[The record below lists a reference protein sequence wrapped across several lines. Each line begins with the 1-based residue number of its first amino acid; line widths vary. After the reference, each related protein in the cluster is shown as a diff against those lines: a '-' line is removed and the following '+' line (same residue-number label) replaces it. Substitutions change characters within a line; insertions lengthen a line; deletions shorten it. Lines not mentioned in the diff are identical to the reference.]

1 MSYDYDDCDRRADA
15 ESERSRYKYNCGGF
29 ASWDGPCGASDCSS
43 CRNHDGGDGDEES
56 TEKEVTN
63 VTFHIARR
71 AFRATFGATVN
82 PGDLYSRETGFTYEP
97 GGARTG
103 YQHPKVLPVSRPP
116 GTVGHYP
123 DPWMRAMAKREAQL
137 AARRARAARKSR

>member
-1 MSYDYDDCDRRADA
+1 MSYDDYDRM
-15 ESERSRYKYNCGGF
+15 EEREQNRSSYKYNCGGF

-43 CRNHDGGDGDEES
+43 CRNGSDGGEDES
-56 TEKEVTN
+56 TEKETTQ
-63 VTFHIARR
+63 VTFHIART
-71 AFRATFGATVN
+71 AFRTTFGATVN

-103 YQHPKVLPVSRPP
+103 YQTPKVMPVSRPP

-123 DPWMRAMAKREAQL
+123 AFWARAMAKREAQL